1 MRRKTHVKMM
11 LLGLVGLFLTF
22 RREIHDLAR
31 IDHEDKEEIEL
42 ERLQQKYRQ
51 EVLITPQ

>member
-1 MRRKTHVKMM
+1 MM

-31 IDHEDKEEIEL
+31 IEHEDKEEIEL

-51 EVLITPQ
+51 EALVATQERIELTK